1 MANENVKEYFKLD
14 SLEPMPGH
22 EAESTVSAVVLAPGS
37 YAKGQVLAAVAGTGT
52 AVDQVYTFAATS
64 PASGTFRIVYS
75 GVTDEIT
82 SALAYNANAA
92 TVQAALEAL
101 PSIGSGNVTV
111 TGGPL
116 GSTLTVTFGG
126 DLAGKPIT
134 LTAISSVA
142 NGSSDLLSITVTAT
156 AAGKPAGG
164 YFGKY
169 VDGTLEPAIGLLK
182 YPCYVNAKGEI
193 SVGPSEAGYTKI
205 SVPAYFTGVF
215 QTKNITGLDANG
227 VADLGKLL
235 SGTTGTLTANNTVI
249 RIGV

>member
-14 SLEPMPGH
+14 SLEPVPGY
-22 EAESTVSAVVLAPGS
+22 EGESPLDAVVLAPGS
-37 YAKGQVLAAVAGTGT
+37 YAKGQVLGQVAGSGT

-64 PASGTFRIVYS
+64 PTGGTFRIVFS

-82 SALAYNANAA
+82 AELAYNANAA
-92 TVQAALEAL
+92 AVQAALEAL
-101 PSIGSGNVTV
+101 PSIGAGNVTV

-126 DLAGKPIT
+126 DLAGKPIV
-134 LTAISSVA
+134 LTAISSA
-142 NGSSDLLSITVTAT
+142 TNSSSDLVAITVTAT

-169 VDGTLEPAIGLLK
+169 DDSAIGVANGLLK
-182 YPCYVNAKGEI
+182 YPCYVNSQGKI
-193 SVGPSEAGYTKI
+193 SVGPSEAGYTKFA
-205 SVPAYFTGVF
+205 VPAYFTGVF
-215 QTKNITGLDANG
+215 QTKNLTGIDANG

-235 SGTTGTLTANNTVI
+235 SGTTGTLTANNTII